1 MIQNLNPI
9 TFRDF
14 GVVLPERKTV
24 RTGSESGNTLQLRMQ
39 DEEAVVYRAA
49 AQTHLCLGSGMSVL
63 SVSVDG
69 ASFQNFYL
77 DKPVSVRP
85 GILFALTPFM
95 AEATVSVFFE
105 EEPVQVSVRPRAS
118 LRVDHQLRVEGIYTF
133 YYQEREQGF
142 LFPGEAHP
150 FPELTYVDQGEL
162 HSVADGQDILLKQGD
177 VAVFGPNQWHMHYA
191 DIGVAPGY
199 VTITFDLEGVD
210 ITPLLNRKFAAP
222 QQAVA
227 LIQQMLREQERMDTY
242 SNDMIIAQLSQL
254 ILTLLREAASPK
266 AAKLQ
271 TANSIHSENE
281 IIRQAQ
287 IYIGGHIREKLSVPL
302 VARQVDVSPSYLTAL
317 FHKNLQISP
326 GEYIRRIKLQE
337 SKQMI
342 RENELNFTEIA
353 AALQYSTVISPASL
367 RRNSASPPRNMPN
380 RFDN

>member
-14 GVVLPERKTV
+14 GAVLPERKTV

-118 LRVDHQLRVEGIYTF
+118 LRVDHQLRVEGMYAF
-133 YYQEREQGF
+133 YYQVREQGF

-150 FPELTYVDQGEL
+150 FPELTYVDQGEF
-162 HSVADGQDILLKQGD
+162 AQRGGRAGILLKQGMWR
-177 VAVFGPNQWHMHYA
+177 VSARTSGICTMP
-191 DIGVAPGY
+191 ISRGPGY
-199 VTITFDLEGVD
+199 VTITFDLERGYY
-210 ITPLLNRKFAAP
+210 PAAEP
-222 QQAVA
+222 NCGA
-227 LIQQMLREQERMDTY
+227 
-242 SNDMIIAQLSQL
+242 
-254 ILTLLREAASPK
+254 
-266 AAKLQ
+266 
-271 TANSIHSENE
+271 
-281 IIRQAQ
+281 
-287 IYIGGHIREKLSVPL
+287 
-302 VARQVDVSPSYLTAL
+302 
-317 FHKNLQISP
+317 
-326 GEYIRRIKLQE
+326 
-337 SKQMI
+337 
-342 RENELNFTEIA
+342 
-353 AALQYSTVISPASL
+353 PAGCC
-367 RRNSASPPRNMPN
+367 
-380 RFDN
+380 